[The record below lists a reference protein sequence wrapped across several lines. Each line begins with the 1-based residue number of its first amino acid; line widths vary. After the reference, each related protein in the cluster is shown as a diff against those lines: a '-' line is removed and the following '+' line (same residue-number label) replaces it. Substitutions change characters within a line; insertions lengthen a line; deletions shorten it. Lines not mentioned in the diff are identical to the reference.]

1 MIESKF
7 KSKEIEEFCQFL
19 AREYG
24 LSFPQARYSFVRNRV
39 EPVLDAFGLRTFSD
53 LVLNAPRNL
62 QLRLE
67 LLNCLTTNE
76 TWFFRHP
83 EHFSILKKHIFP
95 KLLAQKQKI
104 GDNRIR
110 IWSAGCSIG
119 AELYSILFTLLD
131 LIKSPQSFNIQLIGS
146 DIASDAVSSARE
158 GRYSVHELR
167 LLNEGTLKKYFTPS
181 EKGYWRVISEFKN
194 YTSFEQLN
202 LLDSW
207 PARQFDIIFCRN
219 TMIYFDTG
227 NKEKITRR
235 FFDSLVQNGYYFTS
249 TNESVHSDSR
259 TVFRKLF
266 LENEIVYQKS
276 SKNLFQTLVK
286 FVTPSDLLRAMNLLK
301 NNGFE
306 HQIEKIEAKNE
317 LTPSRALSFD
327 SRETRKIMELFSLSS
342 IKVLSTQTIEE
353 YCNDS
358 VTGG

>member
-1 MIESKF
+1 MSILRFSI
-7 KSKEIEEFCQFL
+7 KEIEEFCQFL

-24 LSFPQARYSFVRNRV
+24 LSFPPARYSFVENRV
-39 EPVLDAFGLRTFSD
+39 EPVLESFGLRTLSD
-53 LVLNAPRNL
+53 LVLSAPRDL
-62 QLRLE
+62 KLRLE

-83 EHFSILKKHIFP
+83 EHFSILRKHIFP

-131 LIKSPQSFNIQLIGS
+131 LIKTPQNFNIQLVGS
-146 DIASDAVSSARE
+146 DIASDAINCAKAA
-158 GRYSVHELR
+158 RYSIHELR
-167 LLNEGTLKKYFTPS
+167 LLNDSTLNKYLTPAGKGFWQIGAEFT
-181 EKGYWRVISEFKN
+181 N

-219 TMIYFDTG
+219 TMIYFDKC

-235 FFDSLVQNGYYFTS
+235 FFDSLVQDGYYFTS
-249 TNESVHSDSR
+249 ANEVVHSDCR
-259 TVFRKLF
+259 TGFRKLF
-266 LENEIVYQKS
+266 MENEIVYQKS
-276 SKNLFQTLVK
+276 SRHIYQTLVK

-306 HQIEKIEAKNE
+306 HQIEKIESKNE
-317 LTPSRALSFD
+317 LTPTRALSFD
-327 SRETRKIMELFSLSS
+327 SRETPKIMELFSLSS
-342 IKVLSTQTIEE
+342 IKILSTQTIEE
-353 YCNDS
+353 
-358 VTGG
+358 